1 MDKLIE
7 TIERKAANMCQ
18 GCAHWQGTAGWLAPS
33 GWKRCKLTETDTSP
47 YHGCVQFKEA
57 DGGR

>member
-47 YHGCVQFKEA
+47 
-57 DGGR
+57 